1 MSRYIS
7 IAYAADAKLAEI
19 HLLVEEGLR
28 VRRREVRQLAEPRH
42 VHPRLEHDKDMRHVV
57 VRDLLR
63 VGAHVE
69 PGRAVRAPQPHAAD
83 LITVYITQCF
93 SVQHVLEVR
102 RRVVRRRRSC
112 GNLADL
118 VLVLGVSYI
127 DDFMTKGKAQAWR

>member
-42 VHPRLEHDKDMRHVV
+42 VHPRLEHDKDVRHIV

-69 PGRAVRAPQPHAAD
+69 AGRAVRAPQPHAAD
-83 LITVYITQCF
+83 LVTVDVAQRLT
-93 SVQHVLEVR
+93 VQDVLEISG
-102 RRVVRRRRSC
+102 RVVRRRRSC
-112 GNLADL
+112 GNLAHL
-118 VLVLGVSYI
+118 VLVLDVSYI